1 MCKFLYIIYDK
12 SLDVTFEMKI
22 PLVKLDT
29 TKDHIKKN
37 DISIIKAFNFHK
49 NECP

>member
-1 MCKFLYIIYDK
+1 MNKDNKNVDK
-12 SLDVTFEMKI
+12 CNDFEMII